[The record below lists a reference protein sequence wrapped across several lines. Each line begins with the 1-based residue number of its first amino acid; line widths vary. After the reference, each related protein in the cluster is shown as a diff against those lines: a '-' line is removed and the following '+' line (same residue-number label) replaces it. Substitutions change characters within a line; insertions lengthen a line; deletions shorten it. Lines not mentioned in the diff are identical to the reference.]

1 MTQASLSTAL
11 LVIVTTMFVATPAA
25 IAAPQYSNPRNG
37 NTPRTTTPPVKT
49 TDSDSKADGPAVP
62 TSEAKYYAPLD
73 KADRAALK
81 EHEGW
86 MIPKPTADLKWIGGD
101 AMDRAAF
108 RDKVTVIQSVG
119 GKTSPRTALEKVK
132 RSLPEGVV
140 LLGLHTPDQA
150 DRADDILEK
159 DAPCLVAIDASG
171 DWCDALGV
179 WKKPVNIV
187 IDKTGAVRYVGLS
200 EAGLKAKLPALLAEE
215 VDESIE
221 AKEKPDAMGA
231 GAADAKPAAEVKWPE
246 FLAPIDPKSAG
257 DMRGKKIPGFT
268 VAKWLGQRPDPATR
282 LVAIDFWATWCGP
295 CRAAIPHVNELTEKY
310 GQDILFVGISDEKE
324 NDFNAGMKKQK
335 LKPANFKYPLAI
347 DPAATLKEKFFNIH
361 GIPHMAIFS
370 ADGIVRWQGHPM
382 SLQTEDIDKLIAANR
397 ANTKPSSA
405 TGAKDGRG
413 WAGAATTQKSR

>member
-1 MTQASLSTAL
+1 MTKASLSTAL
-11 LVIVTTMFVATPAA
+11 LVMLTTISVATTPAMA
-25 IAAPQYSNPRNG
+25 EPQYGSKPRSG
-37 NTPRTTTPPVKT
+37 NTAPPSAPATK
-49 TDSDSKADGPAVP
+49 DPDAKADGPAIP
-62 TSEAKYYAPLD
+62 TAEAKFYAPLD

-86 MIPKPTADLKWIGGD
+86 MIPKPTADLVWVGGE

-119 GKTSPRTALEKVK
+119 GKSSPRAALEKVK
-132 RSLPEGVV
+132 RSIPEGVILV
-140 LLGLHTPDQA
+140 GLHTPDQA
-150 DRADDILEK
+150 DRADDILAK
-159 DAPCLVAIDASG
+159 DSPCLVAIDASG

-200 EAGLKAKLPALLAEE
+200 DVGLKAKLPALLAEE
-215 VDESIE
+215 VDESVE
-221 AKEKPDAMGA
+221 AREKPDAMGA
-231 GAADAKPAAEVKWPE
+231 PGADDAKPAADVKWPE

-257 DMRGKKIPGFT
+257 DKRGKKIPGFT
-268 VAKWLGQRPDPATR
+268 VAKWLGQRPDPGIR

-324 NDFNAGMKKQK
+324 AEFTAGMKKQK
-335 LKPANFKYPLAI
+335 LKAGDFKYPLAI
-347 DPAATLKEKFFNIH
+347 DPAATLKEKFFGIR

-382 SLQTEDIDKLIAANR
+382 SLQEEDIDKLVAANR
-397 ANTKPSSA
+397 ANTKPAAA
-405 TGAKDGRG
+405 TGAKGGRG
-413 WAGAATTQKSR
+413 WAGSTADQKSR